1 MPDAAPAIT
10 SFRGEFRD
18 FIGFVRRPHFTPRL
32 PGRHAGCN
40 SWQADWLPALSLRRM
55 LRWALFLWLVNIVFL
70 GPIALAAAGMGG
82 AEHRLDFTNI
92 PWLQALIW
100 APIVEELVFR
110 YGLRRLAQALWVV
123 PAGAI
128 ALFSGPTWAA
138 VVLVAV
144 IVLLCWWVGTLPA
157 GRFAGA
163 LPWRMRQAYQAR
175 FFWAFH
181 GSCLLFA
188 GMHLHNFALN
198 STPYWLMPLLVLPQ
212 WLTGMVLGWLRV
224 RRGIGASMLLHGLF
238 NGGPLL
244 IVWLVLR
251 FVPDPT
257 SLGM

>member
-1 MPDAAPAIT
+1 MSESSLAIT

-18 FIGFVRRPHFTPRL
+18 FIRFVLHPDFAPRL
-32 PGRHAGCN
+32 PGRRIDCN

-70 GPIALAAAGMGG
+70 GPIALLAAGMGG
-82 AEHRLDFTNI
+82 AEHRLDFSNI

-110 YGLRRLAQALWVV
+110 YGLRRLGQVLWVV
-123 PAGAI
+123 PAGVV

-138 VVLVAV
+138 VALVAAV
-144 IVLLCWWVGTLPA
+144 VLLCWWVGGRPESRLA
-157 GRFAGA
+157 GV
-163 LPWRMRQAYQAR
+163 LPWSLRRAYRAR
-175 FFWAFH
+175 FFWVFH

-188 GMHLHNFALN
+188 GIHLHNFALN
-198 STPYWLMPLLVLPQ
+198 ATPYWLMPLLVLPQ
-212 WLTGMVLGWLRV
+212 WLTGMVLGWQRV

-244 IVWLVLR
+244 IVWLVLQ
-251 FVPDPT
+251 FAPIELAFI
-257 SLGM
+257 S